1 MRSRPRPPTLEA
13 DAIRQLREEIMHG
26 RRDPPHSVTAATRR
40 IRHALALAVFAFMS
54 AGISVAQ
61 GAPQGLTPASQI
73 ARHFQHED
81 ALYQLSERAAS
92 FPTPQGLRADGLRW
106 QGIAKTHMQLQGAG
120 LEPTWEHQLH
130 SPGSVSQY
138 PTPAGLKADGLR
150 WLGIAR
156 AHELVNGEPTSQI
169 ARHFQHEDA
178 LYQLSERAA
187 SFPTP
192 QGLRA
197 DGLRWQGI
205 ARAYELVNGERLA
218 STGTGNGFDWGTAGI
233 GFATAIVAML
243 LAGAGAIARRRT
255 LTKRRGAVAAAR
267 P

>member
-1 MRSRPRPPTLEA
+1 
-13 DAIRQLREEIMHG
+13 MHG

-40 IRHALALAVFAFMS
+40 IRHALALAVFASLS
-54 AGISVAQ
+54 AGVPVAQ
-61 GAPQGLTPASQI
+61 GASEPGLTPAAQQMARHFQHEDMIDGGRQQI
-73 ARHFQHED
+73 TSAPSSAEMMARHFQHED

-106 QGIAKTHMQLQGAG
+106 QGIAKTYMQLQGAG
-120 LEPTWEHQLH
+120 IEPTWEHQLH
-130 SPGSVSQY
+130 SPGAVSRY

-150 WLGIAR
+150 W
-156 AHELVNGEPTSQI
+156 
-169 ARHFQHEDA
+169 
-178 LYQLSERAA
+178 
-187 SFPTP
+187 
-192 QGLRA
+192 
-197 DGLRWQGI
+197 QGI
-205 ARAYELVNGERLA
+205 ARAYGLVNGERLA
-218 STGTGNGFDWGTAGI
+218 STGTGGGFDWGTAGI